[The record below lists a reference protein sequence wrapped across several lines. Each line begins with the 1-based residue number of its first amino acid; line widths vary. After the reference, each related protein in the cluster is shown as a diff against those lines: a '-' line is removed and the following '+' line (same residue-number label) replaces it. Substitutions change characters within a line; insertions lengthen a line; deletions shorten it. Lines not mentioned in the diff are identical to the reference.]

1 MSFKVTEQDV
11 TVVVISAG
19 HLLEIAAAL
28 ANNPYHEAVLVDES
42 NNFVVLRGAGCLN
55 HNLVVIDSKVTIQY
69 QVEDGEVMTSYPEL
83 LDGGDGMSV
92 YCETCDQYAHELTVK
107 DDMIVY
113 KETS

>member
-11 TVVVISAG
+11 TVVAISAG

-42 NNFVVLRGAGCLN
+42 DNIVLLRGAGCLN

-69 QVEDGEVMTSYPEL
+69 QVEEGEVMTSYPEF
-83 LDGGDGMSV
+83 LDAGEGRRV
-92 YCETCDQYAHELTVK
+92 YCDTCDRYADELTE
-107 DDMIVY
+107 DDGRIVY
-113 KETS
+113 KEAS